1 MQYIDEGESD
11 DRDMK
16 NDQRSIK
23 VLLTEHT
30 NEKTQDDER
39 LQTGSTR
46 VIRVVTPTVTGK
58 SNCEES
64 DRGQRQSVH
73 QSDVIYAMDADGLIQ
88 SRNQSNKIA
97 MDGGGRCMQQRKD
110 VYLPMNAS
118 LSISTVQ
125 GCMEG
130 DQSRDRHEELSFKVK
145 TVDRNTSSE
154 VSAICC

>member
-1 MQYIDEGESD
+1 MMQYIDEGESD

-58 SNCEES
+58 SNCE
-64 DRGQRQSVH
+64 
-73 QSDVIYAMDADGLIQ
+73 
-88 SRNQSNKIA
+88 
-97 MDGGGRCMQQRKD
+97 
-110 VYLPMNAS
+110 
-118 LSISTVQ
+118 
-125 GCMEG
+125 
-130 DQSRDRHEELSFKVK
+130 
-145 TVDRNTSSE
+145 
-154 VSAICC
+154 